1 MADSKSIKK
10 NVVEIIEKPKE
21 AVEKIKGTTIAVM
34 DQNGDGEIGIDDVII
49 AAVKTPGIGISR
61 SSFLEKELFRYYP
74 NDVVQ
79 KAIMTTPLEAGID
92 PQIIDDIVDDVIKY
106 ERNCVSGVSAALGTP
121 GGVAM
126 AATIPA
132 DIIQYYG
139 YMLRTTQK
147 LLYLYGF
154 PELETDG
161 ECLKL
166 DSATTNEIILCLGI
180 MNGVAGANNAIKA
193 MAHALGNGVQKQLMN
208 KALTKGTIYPIV
220 KAVTKWFGINLTKSI
235 YTGAIK
241 KAIPVVGGMV
251 GGGIT
256 YVSFKP
262 CCLRLKEVL
271 KDTRL
276 SNPDYKPTKEEEN
289 VVNDIMNEEII
300 DVDYTDVTEDKEV

>member
-1 MADSKSIKK
+1 MGDNKDIKK
-10 NVVEIIEKPKE
+10 NIKLIIDKPKE
-21 AVEKIKGTTIAVM
+21 TVDAIKSTTLSVI
-34 DQNGDGEIGIDDVII
+34 DQNGDGEIGIDDIII

-61 SSFLEKELFRYYP
+61 NAFLQKEFFKYYP
-74 NDVVQ
+74 EDIVN
-79 KAIMTTPLEAGID
+79 KAILSTPLEAGVDPEVID
-92 PQIIDDIVDDVIKY
+92 KIADDVIKY
-106 ERNCVSGVSAALGTP
+106 ERNCVSGISAALGAP
-121 GGVAM
+121 GGAAMVA
-126 AATIPA
+126 TVPA

-154 PELETDG
+154 PELETDNG
-161 ECLKL
+161 ELKL

-220 KAVTKWFGINLTKSI
+220 KSVTKWFGITLNKTI
-235 YTGAIK
+235 FTGAIK
-241 KAIPVVGGMV
+241 KAIPVVGGIV

-256 YVSFKP
+256 FVSFKP
-262 CCLRLKEVL
+262 CCIRLKDVL

-276 SNPDYKPTKEEEN
+276 SNPNYKPTKEELKVTSE
-289 VVNDIMNEEII
+289 IFNEEIVDIEYTEI
-300 DVDYTDVTEDKEV
+300 D